1 MLFSVQSEDSHCLS
15 THTTLVGLSRFTV
28 IFATKQ
34 IVLSSLTAYRNRR
47 KEKATDFIQNRNS
60 RPRLDGDIRNKEER
74 TDLRN
79 I

>member
-1 MLFSVQSEDSHCLS
+1 MFFSAQFEDSHCLS
-15 THTTLVGLSRFTV
+15 TRTTLVGLLRFTV

-47 KEKATDFIQNRNS
+47 KEMAIDFIQNRIS
-60 RPRLDGDIRNKEER
+60 RPRLNGDIRNKEER